1 MSSAEQYAHWV
12 LDPSN
17 VHRTGQ
23 YIKLAAKRF
32 LSDLERTDIYFDEVE
47 ANHCI
52 NFIETY
58 CLQWEGAWRG
68 MPFKL
73 ELWQKF
79 ALQNIYGWIKGNG
92 KRRFTKAYIQ
102 ISKKNGK
109 SSLSAGVSLFHLLA
123 DKRINTPKVFTAA
136 NNEDQAKICV
146 NIAGQIADISDDIK
160 DNAQVKFMRYG
171 ENITTVLSDD
181 HDRGSG
187 FIKALSKEG
196 TDRTSKTAG
205 GKHGINASLGVVD
218 EFGMSADHGNSKTI
232 DSSMVSRP
240 ERLMLYIT
248 TAGYNL
254 NGPCY
259 KELRES
265 GIKLLEGSIEMDS
278 YFTMI
283 FEIDKPSSDG
293 NPQEITIDWLI
304 DNPDKWEQS
313 NPNIDVS
320 VQRDALLDTLKE
332 AQQYGGTTEVDC
344 LTLNFNIW
352 VNSADAF
359 ISGDIWNTNSHEL
372 TIEEGETCYA
382 GLEIGPS
389 KEISALALLFPGET
403 TKIKM
408 MWFIAEESLR
418 SNDFYRDHRDSINI
432 DPGNVVENSIAQEW
446 IIQEFRKYNMHS
458 FCFQNTQ
465 ENNTIIQNL
474 IQSGYV
480 GNGISQGLS
489 GIGMVTD
496 EWEKMLRAGKIEH
509 FNDPILKY
517 HNSNC
522 MAVRKEA
529 GIRITKGPKV
539 LGIYACLNAL
549 AQWKTIEAEGSGVA
563 SIEIW

>member
-52 NFIETY
+52 NFIEKY

-68 MPFKL
+68 QPFKL